1 MKIKNFIALAALG
14 FSSVTYGAE
23 WSLRSP
29 DGMITVTV
37 ASGDSLTYSADYNGQ
52 QLILPSTIGLRLT
65 SGAEIGP
72 GKAKVS
78 ARSEVRRRIASPFYR
93 ADSIT
98 DSFNS
103 ITLSLPD
110 NWKVEFR
117 AYDDGVAYRF
127 INENKKPLKILN
139 ELSNMR
145 FASSEKSW
153 VPYVKVNDYSSFAK
167 QFQNSFENTYT
178 VGPLD
183 SLDSNKLMFLPVV
196 VQPKADGPKVLIT
209 ETDLNNY
216 PGMYVNAAG
225 NGELNGV
232 WSTVPKTW
240 HQGGH
245 NRLQRIVDERHPYIA
260 EISGRRAL
268 PWRIAVIAPTD
279 RGLAST
285 NLSYL
290 LAEPS
295 KIADASWIKPGK
307 VAWDWWADWNLRNV
321 DFKSGVNNPTYK
333 AFIDFAA
340 RNGIEYVILDEGWA
354 VNLEADLMKV
364 VPEIDLPELVAYGD
378 SLGVGLIL
386 WAGYLA
392 FDRDMENVCRHY
404 ADMGIKGF
412 KVDFM
417 DHDDQL
423 MTDFNYRAAETTA
436 RYGLLLDLHG
446 THKPAGLHRT
456 WPNVLNFEGVHG
468 MEQMKWASTAV
479 DQVTYDV
486 QIPFIRQAA
495 GPMDYTQGAMRN
507 ATRRDY
513 RPVYDDPM
521 SQGTRARQLAMYM
534 VFDSPLTMMCDIP
547 MNYDDNPESR
557 DFICS
562 VPTVWDETRIL
573 DGKIGEY
580 IVTAR
585 RKGSEWF
592 IGGMT
597 DWTTRDIDV
606 DLSFIGTDSPVT
618 LLTDGVNAHR
628 NARDL
633 KVQTLTLPA
642 NGKLSVHMA
651 PGGGFALKTNKK

>member
-1 MKIKNFIALAALG
+1 MNIKNNIVWIALG
-14 FSSVTYGAE
+14 FSCVAHGATWTLE
-23 WSLRSP
+23 SP
-29 DGMITVTV
+29 NSMIKVVV
-37 ASGDSLTYSADYNGQ
+37 ASGDSLTYSADFDGKQ
-52 QLILPSTIGLRLT
+52 IILPSTIGLRLS
-65 SGAEIGP
+65 SGEKVGP
-72 GKAKVS
+72 GKATVS
-78 ARSEVRRRIASPFYR
+78 DRQEVRRRIASPFYR

-98 DSFNS
+98 DNFNAL
-103 ITLSLPD
+103 TLNLPGR
-110 NWKVEFR
+110 WKVEFR

-127 INENKKPLKILN
+127 INGNKKPLKIEN
-139 ELSNMR
+139 ELAALR
-145 FASSEKSW
+145 FASAEKSW
-153 VPYVKVNDYSSFAK
+153 VPYVKVNDYSSFEK
-167 QFQNSFENTYT
+167 QYQNSFENTYT
-178 VGPLD
+178 VGPLG
-183 SLDSNKLMFLPVV
+183 SLDTKKLAFLPVV
-196 VQPKADGPKVLIT
+196 VQPEVGGPKVLIT

-216 PGMYVNAAG
+216 PGMYVNASG
-225 NGELNGV
+225 NDELTGV
-232 WSTVPKTW
+232 WSTVPKSW

-245 NRLQRIVDERHPYIA
+245 NKLQRIVDGRESYIA
-260 EISGRRAL
+260 EISGRRSL

-279 RGLAST
+279 QALAAT

-295 KIADASWIKPGK
+295 KLADISWIKPGK

-321 DFKSGVNNPTYK
+321 DFESGINNATYK

-340 RNGIEYVILDEGWA
+340 RNGVEYVILDEGWA

-423 MTDFNYRAAETTA
+423 MTDFNHRAAETTA

-456 WPNVLNFEGVHG
+456 WPNVINFEGVHG
-468 MEQMKWASTAV
+468 MEQMKWSAPSV

-513 RPVYDDPM
+513 RPVNDDPM

-534 VFDSPLTMMCDIP
+534 VFDSPLTMLCDTP

-573 DGKIGEY
+573 DGNIGEY

-585 RKGSEWF
+585 RKGAEWF

-597 DWTTRDIDV
+597 NWTPRDIDL
-606 DLSFIGTDSPVT
+606 DLAFLGAGRQIT

-633 KVQTLTLPA
+633 KVQNISVPA
-642 NGKLSVHMA
+642 DGKISVHLA
-651 PGGGFALKTNKK
+651 PGGGFALKTN

>member
-1 MKIKNFIALAALG
+1 MNIKKLLAFMALG
-14 FSSVTYGAE
+14 CSSVAFAGT
-23 WSLRSP
+23 WTLSSP
-29 DGMITVTV
+29 DNLIAVTIV
-37 ASGDSLTYSADYNGQ
+37 SGDSLTYSAAFDGKQ
-52 QLILPSTIGLRLT
+52 IILPSTVGLRLS
-65 SGAEIGP
+65 SGREVGP
-72 GKAKVS
+72 GKATV
-78 ARSEVRRRIASPFYR
+78 ADRRQVRRRIASPFYR
-93 ADSIT
+93 SDSIP
-98 DSFNS
+98 DNFNAL
-103 ITLSLPD
+103 TLNLPD
-110 NWKVEFR
+110 KWKVEFR
-117 AYDDGVAYRF
+117 VYDDGVAYRF
-127 INENKKPLKILN
+127 VNGNKKPLKIEN
-139 ELSNMR
+139 ELAAIR
-145 FASSEKSW
+145 FASAANSW
-153 VPYVKVNDYSSFAK
+153 VPYVNVRDYSSFEK

-183 SLDSNKLMFLPVV
+183 SLDRKKLMFLPVV
-196 VQPKADGPKVLIT
+196 VQPEADGPKVLIT

-216 PGMYVNAAG
+216 PGMYLNATG
-225 NGELNGV
+225 NGGLNGV
-232 WSTVPKTW
+232 WATMPKSW

-245 NRLQRIVDERHPYIA
+245 NRLQRIVDEREPYIA
-260 EISGRRAL
+260 DISGVRAL
-268 PWRIAVIAPTD
+268 PWRIAVIAPD
-279 RGLAST
+279 DAALAST

-295 KIADASWIKPGK
+295 KVADASWIKPGK

-321 DFKSGVNNPTYK
+321 DFESGINNLTYK

-340 RNGIEYVILDEGWA
+340 RNGVEYVILDEGWA

-364 VPEIDLPELVAYGD
+364 VPEINLPELVAYGD

-423 MTDFNYRAAETTA
+423 MTEFNHRAAETTA

-456 WPNVLNFEGVHG
+456 WPNVINFEGVHG
-468 MEQMKWASTAV
+468 MEQMKWSSPAV

-513 RPVYDDPM
+513 RPVNDDPM
-521 SQGTRARQLAMYM
+521 SQGTRAHQLAMYM
-534 VFDSPLTMMCDIP
+534 VFDSPLTMMCDTP

-585 RKGSEWF
+585 RKGTEWF
-592 IGGMT
+592 VGGMT
-597 DWTTRDIDV
+597 DWTPRDV
-606 DLSFIGTDSPVT
+606 ELDLSFIGGGSAVKM
-618 LLTDGVNAHR
+618 LTDGANAHR

-633 KVQTLTLPA
+633 KVKDLTLSSD
-642 NGKLSVHMA
+642 GKISIHMA
-651 PGGGFALKTNKK
+651 PGGGFAIKTI

>member
-1 MKIKNFIALAALG
+1 MNVKSFFALAAL
-14 FSSVTYGAE
+14 SVSAAAFAGE
-23 WSLRSP
+23 WTVTSP
-29 DGMITVTV
+29 DGLLKLTVE
-37 ASGDSLTYSADYNGQ
+37 SGDSLTYSADYNGK
-52 QLILPSTIGLRLT
+52 QLILPSTIGLQLT
-65 SGAEIGP
+65 SGIEIGP
-72 GKAKVS
+72 GIAKL
-78 ARSEVRRRIASPFYR
+78 ADRREVRRRIASPFYR
-93 ADSIT
+93 ADSIS
-98 DSFNS
+98 DCFNS
-103 ITLSLPD
+103 LTLNLPR

-127 INENKKPLKILN
+127 INGNKQPLKIQN
-139 ELSNMR
+139 ELASIR
-145 FASSEKSW
+145 FASANKSW
-153 VPYVKVNDYSSFAK
+153 VPYVKVNDYSSFEN

-183 SLDSNKLMFLPVV
+183 SLDSKKLMFLPVV
-196 VQPKADGPKVLIT
+196 VQPEADGLKVLLT
-209 ETDLNNY
+209 ESDLNNY
-216 PGMYVNAAG
+216 PGMYVNAVG
-225 NGELNGV
+225 GGELNGV

-245 NRLQRIVDERHPYIA
+245 NRLQRIVDERQPYIA
-260 EISGRRAL
+260 EISGPRSL
-268 PWRIAVIAPTD
+268 PWRIAAVAPND
-279 RGLAST
+279 QALATT

-295 KIADASWIKPGK
+295 KIDDIAWIKPGK
-307 VAWDWWADWNLRNV
+307 VAWDWWANWNLRNV

-340 RNGIEYVILDEGWA
+340 RNGVEYVILDEGWS
-354 VNLEADLMKV
+354 VNLAADLMKV

-392 FDRDMENVCRHY
+392 FDRDLENVCRHY

-423 MTDFNYRAAETTA
+423 MTEFNHRAAETTA

-446 THKPAGLHRT
+446 THKPAGLNRT
-456 WPNVLNFEGVHG
+456 WPNVINFEGVHG
-468 MEQMKWASTAV
+468 MEQMKWSAPSV

-513 RPVYDDPM
+513 RPVNDDPM
-521 SQGTRARQLAMYM
+521 SQGTRAHQLAMYM
-534 VFDSPLTMMCDIP
+534 VFDSPLTMMCDTP

-585 RKGSEWF
+585 RKGNEWF
-592 IGGMT
+592 VGGMT
-597 DWTTRDIDV
+597 NWTPRDIEL
-606 DLSFIGTDSPVT
+606 DLSFIAADSPII

-633 KVQTLTLPA
+633 KVQDLTLPA

-651 PGGGFALKTNKK
+651 PGGGFALKTNRK

>member
-1 MKIKNFIALAALG
+1 MNIKKSLVLMALG
-14 FSSVTYGAE
+14 CSFVAFGST
-23 WSLRSP
+23 WTLKSP
-29 DGMITVTV
+29 DNMIAVTV
-37 ASGDSLTYSADYNGQ
+37 VSGDSLTYSAAYDGKQ
-52 QLILPSTIGLRLT
+52 ILLPSTIGLRLS
-65 SGAEIGP
+65 SGEEVGP
-72 GKAKVS
+72 GKATVADS
-78 ARSEVRRRIASPFYR
+78 RQVRRRIASPFYR
-93 ADSIT
+93 ADSIN
-98 DSFNS
+98 DNFNS
-103 ITLSLPD
+103 LTLNLPGR
-110 NWKVEFR
+110 WKVEFR

-127 INENKKPLKILN
+127 INGNKKPLKIEN
-139 ELSNMR
+139 ELAAIR
-145 FASSEKSW
+145 FASADKSW
-153 VPYVKVNDYSSFAK
+153 VPYVNVKDYSSFEK

-178 VGPLD
+178 VGPLNA
-183 SLDSNKLMFLPVV
+183 LDRKKLIFLPVV
-196 VQPKADGPKVLIT
+196 VQPEVAGPKVLIT

-216 PGMYVNAAG
+216 PGMYVNATG
-225 NGELNGV
+225 NDELNGV
-232 WSTVPKTW
+232 WATMPKSW

-245 NRLQRIVDERHPYIA
+245 NRLQRIVDTREPYIA
-260 EISGRRAL
+260 DIPGMRAL
-268 PWRIAVIAPTD
+268 PWRIAVIAPD
-279 RGLAST
+279 DAALAST

-295 KIADASWIKPGK
+295 KVADTSWIKPGK

-321 DFKSGVNNPTYK
+321 DFESGINNPTYK
-333 AFIDFAA
+333 AFIDFAS

-423 MTDFNYRAAETTA
+423 MTDFNHRAAETTA

-456 WPNVLNFEGVHG
+456 WPNVINFEGVHG
-468 MEQMKWASTAV
+468 MEQMKWSSPSV

-513 RPVYDDPM
+513 RPVNDDPM
-521 SQGTRARQLAMYM
+521 SQGTRAHQLAMYM
-534 VFDSPLTMMCDIP
+534 VFDSPLTMMCDTP

-562 VPTVWDETRIL
+562 VPTVWDETIIL

-597 DWTTRDIDV
+597 DWTPRDIDIN
-606 DLSFIGTDSPVT
+606 LSFIGAGRQLT

-633 KVQTLTLPA
+633 KVRELTLPSD
-642 NGKLSVHMA
+642 GKITVHMA
-651 PGGGFALKTNKK
+651 PGGGFAIKTI